1 MVALLGLL
9 EQAHVLVELVLGGKG
24 DAVDAREHLVV
35 LVALPVGAGD
45 ARELEGLQGLG
56 VGEVRADA
64 HVDVLALLV
73 EGDAGV
79 LGKIADVLHLVLLAA
94 LLHEG
99 DGLLAGKLEGGE
111 LEVLLADLLHL
122 GLDGGEVI
130 LGDLLLAE
138 VHVVVEAVVGG
149 GAVGKVC
156 LGIQALDGLGHDVGR
171 AVADDVGDLVSRA
184 LVHVAVVVENLHR

>member
-1 MVALLGLL
+1 ML
-9 EQAHVLVELVLGGKG
+9 
-24 DAVDAREHLVV
+24 DLVV
-35 LVALPVGAGD
+35 LLTLLHQLD
-45 ARELEGLQGLG
+45 GLVTGQDERL
-56 VGEVRADA
+56 D
-64 HVDVLALLV
+64 
-73 EGDAGV
+73 
-79 LGKIADVLHLVLLAA
+79 GKI
-94 LLHEG
+94 
-99 DGLLAGKLEGGE
+99 
-111 LEVLLADLLHL
+111 LLADLLHL

-149 GAVGKVC
+149 GAVGKVR